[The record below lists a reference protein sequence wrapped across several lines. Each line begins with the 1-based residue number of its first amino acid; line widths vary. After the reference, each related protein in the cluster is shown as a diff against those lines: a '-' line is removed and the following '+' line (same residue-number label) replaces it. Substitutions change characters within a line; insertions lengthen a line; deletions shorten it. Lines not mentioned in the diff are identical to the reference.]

1 MSVDPTALSAS
12 TFPVERHAID
22 RRATPGADESALDL
36 DAIGTA
42 IFGADGLTFDD
53 LLDVI
58 NPLHHI
64 PIVSTLYRH
73 FSGDT
78 IANGPRLA
86 GGGLFGGLIGLAAAA
101 VNIAIEEGTGRD
113 IGDHVLAMLF
123 EDDGAPGSGGDGPA
137 RPAID
142 YANLE
147 PHERVAALA
156 AYTPSARSESA
167 PMLAELEDDTAP
179 ERAATTVATAQ
190 AAAPAPAAP
199 PAAPPVAPPVAAASG
214 LAIADLEP
222 GERIALLMARPLP
235 PATEAPPR
243 GFAAARV
250 PAPSAAQTVVPV
262 FASPTA
268 SAAGGV
274 PKLDGQQWLAL
285 TKALEAYANGGARSA
300 PTLAQLHALQP

>member
-1 MSVDPTALSAS
+1 MSVDPTTLSAPA
-12 TFPVERHAID
+12 FPVERHAMD
-22 RRATPGADESALDL
+22 RGATPGADESAIDF

-42 IFGADGLTFDD
+42 IFGEDGLTFDD

-73 FSGDT
+73 FTGDT

-86 GGGLFGGLIGLAAAA
+86 GGGLFGGLIGLAGAA

-123 EDDGAPGSGGDGPA
+123 EDDGAPGSNGDGPA

-156 AYTPSARSESA
+156 AYAPPARPESE

-179 ERAATTVATAQ
+179 ERTAMTAATAQ
-190 AAAPAPAAP
+190 AAVPAPAAP
-199 PAAPPVAPPVAAASG
+199 PAPPVSPAAMG
-214 LAIADLEP
+214 LAMADLEP
-222 GERIALLMARPLP
+222 GERAALLMARPPAP
-235 PATEAPPR
+235 PAAEASPR
-243 GFAAARV
+243 ALAVARA
-250 PAPSAAQTVVPV
+250 PAPSATQTVVPV
-262 FASPTA
+262 FASPVA
-268 SAAGGV
+268 SAAGGQ
-274 PKLDGQQWLAL
+274 PGLSSDQWQAL
-285 TKALEAYANGGARSA
+285 TSALEAYAQGSAGSA
-300 PTLAQLHALQP
+300 PYFAQLAASPR